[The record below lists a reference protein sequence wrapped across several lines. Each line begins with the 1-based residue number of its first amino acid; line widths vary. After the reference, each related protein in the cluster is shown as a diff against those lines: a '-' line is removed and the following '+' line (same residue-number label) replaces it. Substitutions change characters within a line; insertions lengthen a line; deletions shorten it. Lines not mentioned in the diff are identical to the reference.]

1 MQVVVAV
8 FDFLG
13 LSLMQQ
19 GQSEQSLTD
28 DFILFQ
34 IRWQT
39 KRTIFLCCFTV
50 QKYQTKTK
58 RIIYII
64 IYKLKAIIFLLWQSK

>member
-28 DFILFQ
+28 DFILF
-34 IRWQT
+34 
-39 KRTIFLCCFTV
+39 
-50 QKYQTKTK
+50 
-58 RIIYII
+58 
-64 IYKLKAIIFLLWQSK
+64 